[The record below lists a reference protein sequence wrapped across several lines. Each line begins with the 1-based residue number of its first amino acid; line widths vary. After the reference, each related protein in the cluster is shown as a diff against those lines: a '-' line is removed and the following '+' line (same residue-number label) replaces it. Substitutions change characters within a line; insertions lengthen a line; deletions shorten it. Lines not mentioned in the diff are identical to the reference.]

1 MASLDELCFA
11 CFLPVCLAGEG
22 AIVLTPRK
30 LNALTSEEAAETYAF
45 IDTTLSCVSITLLYY
60 YYHRFVANCGNSE
73 TGAVRENTYDRLEG
87 ENG

>member
-1 MASLDELCFA
+1 MSYAL
-11 CFLPVCLAGEG
+11 LAFFRFVWLGKAPLYSRQEN
-22 AIVLTPRK
+22 LTPY
-30 LNALTSEEAAETYAF
+30 LTSEEAAETYAF